1 MSKRL
6 FLLVAVIIL
15 ATAFVPQIASAAPS
29 YLGPS
34 GLIWIPN
41 DQTTAP
47 NSFAFS
53 AHFMDLKN
61 RFGGLGLRDNTDAY
75 AVNFGLFQGLEIGY
89 TNFGTQGSNRSNFV
103 NGKFRIVEQ
112 GVKQPISVTAGV
124 IDVLDQTS
132 ISGYAIIS
140 HRFLLGQGKKGRNQP
155 SLSLSAG
162 YGGGLFEDSF
172 IAGGELHL
180 TPQFSLIADTTRHRR
195 NVGARFTSM
204 NLSLD
209 FGLMDIRGFGG
220 GISYSIKF

>member
-1 MSKRL
+1 MSKRVY
-6 FLLVAVIIL
+6 LLVAVIL
-15 ATAFVPQIASAAPS
+15 VCSVLFPALASASPS

-34 GLIWIPN
+34 GLIWIPD
-41 DQTTAP
+41 DQTTAL

-61 RFGGLGLRDNTDAY
+61 RFGGLGLHDNTSAFAADY
-75 AVNFGLFQGLEIGY
+75 SPFVGLEVGY
-89 TNFGTQGSNRSNFV
+89 TNFGTKGSNRSNFV

-112 GVKQPISVTAGV
+112 NYKQPISVTAGV
-124 IDVLDQTS
+124 IDVLDDTS
-132 ISGYAIIS
+132 ISGYAIVS
-140 HRFLLGQGKKGRNQP
+140 HRFLIRQGSKGRNQP

-162 YGGGLFEDSF
+162 YGGGLFENGF

-180 TPQFSLIADTTRHRR
+180 TPQFSLIADTTQDRH

-209 FGLMDIRGFGG
+209 FGLMDMRGLAGG
-220 GISYSIKF
+220 VSYSIKF